1 MSTIREFNPGLKGLG
16 TYESG
21 WSERDAAGG
30 WACRGL
36 NEVIVRDISGRKNEP
51 QWMFGL
57 RLKDLKF
64 FGKKPMPS
72 WGSDLTGID
81 FQNIPTV
88 RGGAAL

>member
-1 MSTIREFNPGLKGLG
+1 MLDLRLKGLK
-16 TYESG
+16 
-21 WSERDAAGG
+21 
-30 WACRGL
+30 L
-36 NEVIVRDISGRKNEP
+36 
-51 QWMFGL
+51 
-57 RLKDLKF
+57 